1 MMTANKKKPSKMTVI
16 IYVVVLMLL
25 SGCENKSFTH
35 EFRQD
40 QANIKQVEICSYE
53 HAYKYI
59 DRVLTPI
66 VKLSDEDSN
75 ALLNDIRALDCHE
88 DSFPLDTPRT
98 YGDVV
103 ICITYYDGE
112 TEVIGITNIG
122 YISPDGKWHLTKE
135 YFDIEDIRSVI
146 NKYVDPEILSEIS
159 D

>member
-1 MMTANKKKPSKMTVI
+1 MKKIGYAIVI
-16 IYVVVLMLL
+16 AVVVLVLL
-25 SGCENKSFTH
+25 SGCENESFTH
-35 EFRQD
+35 EFRQE
-40 QANIKQVEICSYE
+40 QANIKQVEICAYE
-53 HAYKYI
+53 RV

-66 VKLSDEDSN
+66 IKLSNDDIN

-88 DSFPLDTPRT
+88 FFPLDTPRN

-112 TEVIGITNIG
+112 KEVIGITNIG

-135 YFDIEDIRSVI
+135 YFDIEDIRGVI

>member
-1 MMTANKKKPSKMTVI
+1 MKKTLYAI
-16 IYVVVLMLL
+16 AIAVVVLMLL
-25 SGCENKSFTH
+25 SGCENESFTH

-40 QANIKQVEICSYE
+40 QANIKQVEICAYE
-53 HAYKYI
+53 HAYEYI

-75 ALLNDIRALDCHE
+75 ALLNDIRALDCYE
-88 DSFPLDTPRT
+88 YVFPLDTPRN

-135 YFDIEDIRSVI
+135 YFDIEDIRGVI
-146 NKYVDPEILSEIS
+146 NKYIDPEILSEIS

>member
-1 MMTANKKKPSKMTVI
+1 MKKTLYAIVI
-16 IYVVVLMLL
+16 AVVVLMLL

-35 EFRQD
+35 EFRQE
-40 QANIKQVEICSYE
+40 QANIKQVEICAYE
-53 HAYKYI
+53 HV

-66 VKLSDEDSN
+66 IKLSNDDIN

-88 DSFPLDTPRT
+88 FFPLDTPRN

-112 TEVIGITNIG
+112 KEVIGITNIG

-135 YFDIEDIRSVI
+135 YFDIEDIRGVI
-146 NKYVDPEILSEIS
+146 NKYIVPEMSSEAS

>member
-1 MMTANKKKPSKMTVI
+1 MKKTLYAIVI
-16 IYVVVLMLL
+16 AVVVLVLL
-25 SGCENKSFTH
+25 SGCENESFTH

-40 QANIKQVEICSYE
+40 QANIKQVEICAYE
-53 HAYKYI
+53 HVG
-59 DRVLTPI
+59 RVLTPI
-66 VKLSDEDSN
+66 VKLSNDDIN

-88 DSFPLDTPRT
+88 VSFPLDTPRT

-135 YFDIEDIRSVI
+135 YFDIEDIRGVI
-146 NKYVDPEILSEIS
+146 NKYIVPEMSSEAS

>member
-1 MMTANKKKPSKMTVI
+1 MKKTLYAIVI
-16 IYVVVLMLL
+16 AVVVLMLL

-40 QANIKQVEICSYE
+40 QANIKQVEICAYE
-53 HAYKYI
+53 RV

-66 VKLSDEDSN
+66 IKLSNDDIN
-75 ALLNDIRALDCHE
+75 ALLNDIRALDCYE
-88 DSFPLDTPRT
+88 YVFPYDTPRN

-112 TEVIGITNIG
+112 KEIIGTTNIG
-122 YISPDGKWHLTKE
+122 YILPNGEWRSTKE
-135 YFDIEDIRSVI
+135 YFKWGEIRGVV

>member
-1 MMTANKKKPSKMTVI
+1 MKKIGYAIVI
-16 IYVVVLMLL
+16 AVVVLMLL
-25 SGCENKSFTH
+25 SGCENESFTH

-40 QANIKQVEICSYE
+40 QANIKQVEICSYK
-53 HAYKYI
+53 HAYEYI

-75 ALLNDIRALDCHE
+75 ALLNDIRALDCYE
-88 DSFPLDTPRT
+88 YVFPYDTPKD

-112 TEVIGITNIG
+112 REIIGITNIG
-122 YISPDGKWHLTKE
+122 YILPNGEWYSTKE
-135 YFDIEDIRSVI
+135 YFNWGEIRGLV
-146 NKYVDPEILSEIS
+146 NKFLVLEMSSEAS

>member
-1 MMTANKKKPSKMTVI
+1 MKKIGYAIVI
-16 IYVVVLMLL
+16 AVVVLMLL
-25 SGCENKSFTH
+25 SGCENESFTH

-53 HAYKYI
+53 HVG
-59 DRVLTPI
+59 RVLTPI
-66 VKLSDEDSN
+66 VKLSNDDIN

-88 DSFPLDTPRT
+88 VSFPLDTPRT

-135 YFDIEDIRSVI
+135 WFDIEDIRSVI

>member
-1 MMTANKKKPSKMTVI
+1 MKKTLYAIVI
-16 IYVVVLMLL
+16 AVVVLMLL
-25 SGCENKSFTH
+25 SGCENESFTH

-40 QANIKQVEICSYE
+40 QANIKQVEICAYE
-53 HAYKYI
+53 RV

-66 VKLSDEDSN
+66 IKLSNDDIN

-88 DSFPLDTPRT
+88 FFPLDTPRN

-112 TEVIGITNIG
+112 KEVIGITNIG

-135 YFDIEDIRSVI
+135 WFDIKDIYGVI
-146 NKYVDPEILSEIS
+146 NKYIVPEILSEIS